1 MFTCVLLKKLFRSC
15 LRPRDAVEL
24 LRHASEKKLLTRL
37 WSRHGVR
44 HGVRQNLTHS
54 YLECEDA
61 QIKGVGV
68 ILAFTHK

>member
-1 MFTCVLLKKLFRSC
+1 MFTCVLLKKRFRSC
-15 LRPRDAVEL
+15 LRLRDAVEL

-37 WSRHGVR
+37 WSR